1 MFVRKSIAESFPIF
15 LLTLSFALV
24 DGHYAARGAE
34 PEFALIVRDEQ
45 GRETRV
51 SMGEIVKLPRASVR
65 AKDEKGKE
73 AVSEGT
79 PLHEIL
85 KAAGVNL
92 GEAIRGAVLANYL
105 LVEAIDGY
113 RVVFTLPEIDPAF
126 TDLMF
131 LLADRRD
138 GQPLSEFEGRLRIV
152 VPHEKR
158 HARWVRKVVILT
170 VQRAH

>member
-1 MFVRKSIAESFPIF
+1 MRGRKCFAKIFSIILVALSLA
-15 LLTLSFALV
+15 LLDFYTP
-24 DGHYAARGAE
+24 ARGGE
-34 PEFALIVRDEQ
+34 PEFALIVRNQE
-45 GRETRV
+45 GRETRL
-51 SMGEIVKLPRASVR
+51 SMGEIAKFPRVSVR

-73 AVSEGT
+73 AIWEGT
-79 PLHEIL
+79 ALHEIL
-85 KAAGVNL
+85 KAARVNF

-113 RVVFTLPEIDPAF
+113 RVVFTLPEMDPAF
-126 TDLMF
+126 TDLTF
-131 LLADRRD
+131 LLAHRRD